1 MKILVTGGAGFI
13 GSHVV
18 DALIEKGYDVTVI
31 DNLSTGEKGQVNSKA
46 DFYEMDLQDYDGVM
60 AFFSKKHFDAI
71 FHLAAQIDVRKSVTF
86 PIHDAATNILTS
98 LHLLE
103 LAKKYG
109 TKNFIFSSTGGA
121 LYGDG
126 VAIPTSEE
134 ASINPISPY
143 GCSKASVE
151 KYLYYYQNVCGISCT
166 ALRYANVYGP
176 RQNPHGEAG
185 VIAIFLNSMLQGK
198 SPKIFGGLQTR
209 DFVYVSDVARANVMA
224 LEYNLSGAFNVGTGI
239 ETSVNDLFI
248 KLNSFFENKFSPIYK
263 ENIMGEVMRSA
274 LLWEKI
280 NKQCGWHPS
289 LTLDKGLEKTY
300 EWFSQRRLS

>member
-209 DFVYVSDVARANVMA
+209 DFVYVSDVARANVLA
-224 LEYNLSGAFNVGTGI
+224 LDHSISGNYNIGTGI
-239 ETSVNDLFI
+239 ETSISELFS
-248 KLNSFFENKFSPIYK
+248 KLNNIFGNKFTAVYENKR
-263 ENIMGEVMRSA
+263 NGEQERS
-274 LLWEKI
+274 LLSYEKI
-280 NKQCGWHPS
+280 AKSCKWAPEIS
-289 LTLDKGLEKTY
+289 LEEGLERTY
-300 EWFSQRRLS
+300 AWFKAQQH